1 MPPGSSPDTVQNLMT
16 RFRLGDKQAAGER
29 VALFYPEQRRLT
41 EARTKGEQANHTWQP
56 AGLLNQLHVEL
67 LKVKAL
73 CASNSDGESER
84 RAFLGLTEHLM
95 WRLCHHSWPLSKRS
109 EKSELE
115 DLPDARVPD
124 VEALSQVDQA
134 FDRLV
139 AVNPNLRIIVEL
151 RFFEGLT
158 GKECAAQ
165 MGVGNS
171 NVGGYCEFAQQW
183 LEDRFGKQAAL

>member
-1 MPPGSSPDTVQNLMT
+1 MT

-56 AGLLNQLHVEL
+56 AGLLNQLYVEL

-84 RAFLGLTEHLM
+84 RAFLGLAEHLM

-109 EKSELE
+109 EKS
-115 DLPDARVPD
+115 PDARVPD
-124 VEALSQVDQA
+124 VEALSPVEHA
-134 FDRLV
+134 LDRLV
-139 AVNPNLRIIVEL
+139 VVNPNLRIIVEL
-151 RFFEGLT
+151 CFFEGLT

-165 MGVGNS
+165 MAVGNS
-171 NVGGYCEFAQQW
+171 NVGGYCEFAQQR